1 MNERFSK
8 ELQSQLDELK
18 RDKVYKTLNYL
29 DSPQAA
35 HVTM

>member
-1 MNERFSK
+1 MNATFSR
-8 ELQSQLDELK
+8 ELQGQLDELK

-35 HVTM
+35 RV